1 MAKNYKTVIDD
12 KGFAYVTQYETPDDT
27 ADPAEG
33 KMKKRVCRQE
43 AEKRVKDIYE
53 LIRVK
58 LAAED
63 TTPPSVTCQGMI
75 CTILGE
81 GEWSRT
87 VTLYFRKNKD
97 QTVLEALTE
106 IEIALVP
113 PVIVAQRMTFLN
125 KWRTALANSP
135 CAP

>member
-1 MAKNYKTVIDD
+1 MAKNPKQVIDD
-12 KGFAYVTQYETPDDT
+12 KGFAFVTQYETPDDT

-33 KMKKRVCRQE
+33 KMKKRVCGQE
-43 AEKRVKDIYE
+43 AEKRVKDVYE

-58 LAAED
+58 LSAED
-63 TTPPSVTCQGMI
+63 ASTPSVTCQGTI
-75 CTILGE
+75 CTIRGE

-97 QTVLEALTE
+97 QTVLEAVTE
-106 IEIALVP
+106 IEVALVP
-113 PVIVAQRMTFLN
+113 PPIVAQRMTFLN